1 MDNQILNTGKC
12 EIMLLDLP
20 EGFTPLAID
29 NFSMP
34 KRISLLGVIHKL
46 DKDPVK
52 HWIDLPE
59 GYTYTIL
66 GRLKELTEKDC
77 KELVKECGGAYTNY
91 DRKSRSSSDLS
102 WDFFTPTAKES
113 FASLLRSVGVL
124 LENPYEE
131 PYCEQ
136 GCRCTEQQV
145 EDCVVHL
152 KRWKE
157 AQQQVKNPLIIKV
170 EKV

>member
-1 MDNQILNTGKC
+1 MKILNTGKC
-12 EIMLLDLP
+12 EIMLVDLP
-20 EGFTPLAID
+20 ERTVSHDVCDAELEIIFKDEFHTL
-29 NFSMP
+29 
-34 KRISLLGVIHKL
+34 KRIV
-46 DKDPVK
+46 P
-52 HWIDLPE
+52 LPE

-66 GRLKELTEKDC
+66 GRAKELTEEQLRPIMRRPAIQPKYGDPYEFIKAKD
-77 KELVKECGGAYTNY
+77 LF
-91 DRKSRSSSDLS
+91 SDFL
-102 WDFFTPTAKES
+102 K
-113 FASLLRSVGVL
+113 SVGVL

-157 AQQQVKNPLIIKV
+157 AQQNVKNPLIIKV